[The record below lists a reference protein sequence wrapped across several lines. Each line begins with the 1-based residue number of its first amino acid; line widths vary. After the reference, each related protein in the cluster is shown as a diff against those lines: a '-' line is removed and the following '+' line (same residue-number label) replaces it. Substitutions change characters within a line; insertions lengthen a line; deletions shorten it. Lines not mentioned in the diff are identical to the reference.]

1 MSRAAVLPTRELAL
15 AGYPQRELDTPWPR
29 LQDTARW
36 LEAALRRSPRAAL
49 PERVARGLRAARAGL
64 AKLDDAGLARTLPAL
79 RARIRAAG
87 LRGVSAGWALG
98 LVDNM
103 IQRRLGL
110 QPYPTQQLAA
120 WLMLD
125 GQFAEMA
132 TGEGKTLAAGMA
144 AAAAALAG
152 VPVHLVTANDYLVQ
166 RDRAKLEPVYSGLG
180 LTSAC
185 VLPAMTRPQR
195 EAAYACDIVVL
206 TARELAFDYL
216 RDHILLDGVRDPRLL
231 HALAITAA
239 ETNDAAADAAG
250 STDFGDLH
258 ALFVASTRS
267 MPLDVVGP
275 AASTSE
281 ATAAPSV
288 LDSAP
293 PQSGALSIPQSGA
306 SSFPQ
311 GGASP
316 FPQGGASSVPSRSPA
331 RGGPRPVL
339 PGLCLALIDEADS
352 VLLDEAT
359 VPLILAAPVDAV
371 EGRSYQAALTIA
383 RGLRRGRDYTLDAA
397 RRGCELN
404 DDGRTVVSDAVQAM
418 GDDVGLLRP
427 LRRAHEFVAAAL
439 CALHAMQRDRDYV
452 IVAAKLQLVDEVTG
466 RIADGRQWTGPL
478 QAMVELKEGLAPS
491 PGTRV
496 SAQITYQRFFPRYL
510 RVGGMSGTLRE
521 AQRELRVIY
530 DGRTRRVPLAK
541 PDRRQ
546 WFGETLFVDTPRRDA
561 ALVARVAALMRAGR
575 PVLVGTHSVSASQR
589 VAQRLHAAGVD
600 CQVLN
605 ALQDADEAACVARAG
620 NAGVVTVAT
629 NMAGRGTDIA
639 LDERARAA
647 GGLHVI
653 ATMRNRSRRIDRQLI
668 GRAAR
673 HGDPGSAESML
684 ALDDDLFAE
693 RCPAALRYALV
704 HSARADGVTPAP
716 LARVAAALVQ
726 RRAEAQERARRA
738 LLRHGD
744 RQADET
750 FAFAGG
756 TE

>member
-1 MSRAAVLPTRELAL
+1 MSARTAVLPTRELAL
-15 AGYPQRELDTPWPR
+15 AGYPQRELDHAWPR
-29 LQDTARW
+29 LQDATRW
-36 LEAALRRSPRAAL
+36 LEATLGRSAQAQL
-49 PERVARGLRAARAGL
+49 PDRVERGFAAARAGL
-64 AKLDDAGLARTLPAL
+64 SKMDDAGLARALPML

-98 LVDNM
+98 LVDAM
-103 IQRRLGL
+103 IKRRLGL
-110 QPYPTQQLAA
+110 EPYPTQRLAA

-125 GQFAEMA
+125 GQLAEMA

-166 RDRAKLEPVYSGLG
+166 RDRQKLEPVYRGLG

-216 RDHILLDGVRDPRLL
+216 RDHILLDGARDPRLL
-231 HALAITAA
+231 HALAITAPDEDEA
-239 ETNDAAADAAG
+239 RAGRDAQGGGAADG
-250 STDFGDLH
+250 TDFGDLH
-258 ALFVASTRS
+258 ALFAASTRS
-267 MPLDVVGP
+267 MPLDVESAEVSAAGITATMATTATTTPDIAGP
-275 AASTSE
+275 TK
-281 ATAAPSV
+281 
-288 LDSAP
+288 P
-293 PQSGALSIPQSGA
+293 PGRTNNA
-306 SSFPQ
+306 
-311 GGASP
+311 
-316 FPQGGASSVPSRSPA
+316 
-331 RGGPRPVL
+331 PRPVL

-371 EGRSYQAALTIA
+371 EGRSYLRALEIA

-397 RRGCELN
+397 RRGCDLTDE
-404 DDGRTVVSDAVQAM
+404 GRGAVSDAVQAL
-418 GDDVGLLRP
+418 GANVENVGLLRP
-427 LRRAHEFVAAAL
+427 LRRAHEFVCAAL
-439 CALHAMQRDRDYV
+439 SALHAMQRDRDYV
-452 IVAAKLQLVDEVTG
+452 VVEGKLQLIDDVTG

-541 PDRRQ
+541 PDHRR
-546 WFGETLFVDTPRRDA
+546 WFGETLFVDAPRRDA
-561 ALVARVAALMRAGR
+561 ALAARVGDLVRAGR
-575 PVLVGTHSVSASQR
+575 PVLVGTPSVAASQR
-589 VAQRLHAAGVD
+589 VAQCLHAAGVD

-620 NAGVVTVAT
+620 HVGVVTVAT

-684 ALDDDLFAE
+684 ALDDDLFVE
-693 RCPAALRYALV
+693 RCPASLRRLLAS
-704 HSARADGVTPAP
+704 SARADGVVPAW
-716 LARVAAALVQ
+716 LARAAATLVQ
-726 RRAEAQERARRA
+726 HRAEAQERSRRA
-738 LLRHGD
+738 LLRYGD
-744 RQADET
+744 RMADET

>member
-1 MSRAAVLPTRELAL
+1 MTRAAVLPTRELAL

-29 LQDTARW
+29 LQDIARW
-36 LEAALRRSPRAAL
+36 LDAALRRAPQAVL
-49 PERVARGLRAARAGL
+49 PEPVARGLDAARAGL
-64 AKLDDAGLARTLPAL
+64 AKLGDAELARALPSL

-98 LVDNM
+98 LADAM

-110 QPYPTQQLAA
+110 EPYPTQRLAA

-166 RDRAKLEPVYSGLG
+166 RDREKLEPVYRALG
-180 LTSAC
+180 LSSAC

-231 HALAITAA
+231 HALAITADEA
-239 ETNDAAADAAG
+239 NETADGVTGA
-250 STDFGDLH
+250 TDFGDLH

-267 MPLDVVGP
+267 MPLDVVN
-275 AASTSE
+275 TSQH
-281 ATAAPSV
+281 ATDVP
-288 LDSAP
+288 
-293 PQSGALSIPQSGA
+293 
-306 SSFPQ
+306 
-311 GGASP
+311 
-316 FPQGGASSVPSRSPA
+316 ASSVQDSSPRSRPPGRA
-331 RGGPRPVL
+331 HHGPRPVL

-371 EGRSYQAALTIA
+371 EGRSYVTALEIA
-383 RGLRRGRDYTLDAA
+383 RGLRRGRDYALEAA

-404 DDGRTVVSDAVQAM
+404 DAGRAAVSEAVEAL
-418 GDDVGLLRP
+418 GHGAGLLRP

-439 CALHAMQRDRDYV
+439 SALHAMQRDRDYV
-452 IVAAKLQLVDEVTG
+452 VVAGKLQLVDDVTG

-478 QAMVELKEGLAPS
+478 QAMVELKEGLALS

-541 PDRRQ
+541 PNRRQ
-546 WFGETLFVDTPRRDA
+546 WLGETLFADTPRRDA
-561 ALVARVAALMRAGR
+561 ALVARVAELMRAGR
-575 PVLVGTHSVSASQR
+575 PVLVGTDSVGASQR
-589 VAQRLHAAGVD
+589 VAQRLRASGVD

-620 NAGVVTVAT
+620 HAGVVTVAT

-653 ATMRNRSRRIDRQLI
+653 ATMRNRSRRIDRQLV

-693 RCPAALRYALV
+693 RCPVALRRFLTR
-704 HSARADGVTPAP
+704 STRADGVIAAP
-716 LARVAAALVQ
+716 LARVAAAIAQ